1 MQVDVDVDGEFLIV
15 ELGDRLAVAP
25 VAAAVAEED
34 VDPAEVLDELLK
46 SLLDR
51 LAVAEVDVVILRLA
65 ALGLNFGHALCA
77 GFVVYIPDGDLG
89 AGGGHELRRLAADH
103 AGCARD
109 QGDAAV
115 QVRRHVIIGLVVS
128 VHAVKNLFER
138 VVHSIAFYFHFYNP
152 PQKLLT

>member
-1 MQVDVDVDGEFLIV
+1 MQVDVDIDGEFLIV

-34 VDPAEVLDELLK
+34 VDPTEVLDKPLK
-46 SLLDR
+46 HRLDIR
-51 LAVAEVDVVILRLA
+51 TVAEVDMVVFRLA
-65 ALGLNFGHALCA
+65 ACGLNFRHALCA

-138 VVHSIAFYFHFYNP
+138 VVHSIAFYFHF
-152 PQKLLT
+152 